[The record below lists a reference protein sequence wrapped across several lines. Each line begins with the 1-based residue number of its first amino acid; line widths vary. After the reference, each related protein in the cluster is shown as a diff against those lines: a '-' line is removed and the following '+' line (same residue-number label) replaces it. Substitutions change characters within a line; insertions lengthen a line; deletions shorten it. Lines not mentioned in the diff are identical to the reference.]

1 MAHMTV
7 VRNQAYTRAGVG
19 IRERHNERKNECYSN
34 ADIRL
39 DRSPMNVHFRECEGT
54 YIEAFDKLLS
64 NGIIS
69 TRGQRA
75 DAKIIDEMVFDVNTS
90 YFEENGGYDFA
101 KQFFEEAYQLAIKE
115 AGDERYIL
123 SAIMHADEVNKAVS
137 EELGRD
143 VFHYHLHVTYI
154 PVVEKEVLW
163 TKRCKDP
170 ELVGKVKEVINQ
182 VSHSKK
188 WPRFKGES
196 GAWINSYSLLQD
208 RFYQHMKDA
217 GFQNF
222 ERGERG
228 STAEHLTDLEYKTK
242 KEAERAEAMATIAA
256 EKENAVA
263 VLDEKVAKKTKR
275 LDELDKKIAPAK
287 KAAATIESI
296 ERLGDKRTI
305 MGDVPLSPTN
315 WEKLLEL
322 AKEGLKSR
330 SIIEKLKNTVSEL
343 KEQIS
348 GLLKKI
354 FELEKKLESY
364 EGSSLTE
371 KMKYYQAMQRAP
383 HRLAET
389 VNDIMRQPP
398 EKTEKL
404 RQMPQQGQEL

>member
-1 MAHMTV
+1 MANKTV
-7 VRNQAYTRAGVG
+7 VRNEAYTRSSVS

-64 NGIIS
+64 DGIIS

-101 KQFFEEAYQLAIKE
+101 KQFFEETYRLALKE

-137 EELGRD
+137 EELGHD
-143 VFHYHLHVTYI
+143 AYHYHLHVTYI
-154 PVVEKEVLW
+154 PVVEKEVKW
-163 TKRCKDP
+163 SKKCKNTD
-170 ELVGKVKEVINQ
+170 LIGKVKAVINQ

-188 WPRFKGES
+188 WPRFRGEN

-208 RFYQHMKDA
+208 RFYQHMKNA

-242 KEAERAEAMATIAA
+242 KEAERAAEISAVVD
-256 EKENAVA
+256 EKEKSVVA
-263 VLDEKVAKKTKR
+263 LDAKVEKKIKQ
-275 LDELDKKIAPAK
+275 LDKLEEKIIPVK
-287 KAAATIESI
+287 KAVATIEDI
-296 ERLGDKRTI
+296 ERIGKKHTLGGLGSDI
-305 MGDVPLSPTN
+305 SVPPAE
-315 WEKLLEL
+315 WEKVSEL
-322 AKEGLKSR
+322 AKEGLNSR
-330 SIIEKLKNTVSEL
+330 NIIKGLKKTISEL
-343 KEQIS
+343 KKQIADFI
-348 GLLKKI
+348 KKI
-354 FELEKKLESY
+354 FGL
-364 EGSSLTE
+364 
-371 KMKYYQAMQRAP
+371 
-383 HRLAET
+383 
-389 VNDIMRQPP
+389 
-398 EKTEKL
+398 
-404 RQMPQQGQEL
+404 

>member
-1 MAHMTV
+1 MSLANKTV
-7 VRNQAYTRAGVG
+7 VRNEPYTRSCVN

-39 DRSPMNVHFRECEGT
+39 DRSPMKVHFRRCEGT

-64 NGIIS
+64 DGIIS

-101 KQFFEEAYQLAIKE
+101 KRFYEEAYRLAIKE

-137 EELGRD
+137 EKLGRD
-143 VFHYHLHVTYI
+143 VYHYHLHVTYI
-154 PVVEKEVLW
+154 PVVEKEVKW
-163 TKRCKDP
+163 TKKCKDK
-170 ELVGKVKEVINQ
+170 ELIGTVKEVINQ

-188 WPRFKGES
+188 WPRFRGEN

-242 KEAERAEAMATIAA
+242 KEAERAEAMTTIAD
-256 EKENAVA
+256 EKETAVA

-275 LDELDKKIAPAK
+275 LDDLEQKITPAK
-287 KAAATIESI
+287 KAVATIESI
-296 ERLGDKRTI
+296 ERLGDKCTI
-305 MGDVPLSPTN
+305 LGDIPLSPAN
-315 WEKLLEL
+315 WEKLSEL

-330 SIIEKLKNTVSEL
+330 GIIKKLKDTISEL

-348 GLLKKI
+348 GLFQKI
-354 FELEKKLESY
+354 FGLEKQVESY
-364 EGSSLTE
+364 NGKSLIG
-371 KMKYYQAMQRAP
+371 KMKYYKAMERAP
-383 HRLAET
+383 NRLAET
-389 VNDIMRQPP
+389 VDDIM
-398 EKTEKL
+398 
-404 RQMPQQGQEL
+404 